1 MTRRPRFFFALLCSF
16 PVAAAVC
23 GCSTTVMPAPRVIAI
38 VVPATPAPAMM
49 SPPDPMTHPLWIE
62 VAGQPGGQSQTGT
75 SKPATPQD
83 PSRQQ
88 GDTRRTHSAA
98 SGATPI

>member
-1 MTRRPRFFFALLCSF
+1 
-16 PVAAAVC
+16 
-23 GCSTTVMPAPRVIAI
+23 MPAPPVIAI

-49 SPPDPMTHPLWIE
+49 SPLDPMAHPLWIE
-62 VAGQPGGQSQTGT
+62 VTGQSQTGT

-98 SGATPI
+98 SGATAI